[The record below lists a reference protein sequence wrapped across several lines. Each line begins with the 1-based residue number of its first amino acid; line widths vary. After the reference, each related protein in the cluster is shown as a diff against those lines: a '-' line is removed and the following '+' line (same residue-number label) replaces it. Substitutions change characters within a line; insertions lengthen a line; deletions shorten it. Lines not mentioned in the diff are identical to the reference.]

1 MHPALSTLKTLVTI
15 YIHKIFEF
23 VMALFSL
30 SEHLMDADQLLPIAV
45 VSHSPV
51 RSLAAATRAPPH
63 TKQQQPFPRRPEPE
77 PSICI
82 PPAPSLTFTA
92 PRRAPRPPHRSP
104 TRAKQRQHFGSPV
117 FQHTVH
123 PRSLM
128 LPLTAVANVPA
139 SMVHKLLR
147 EIELS
152 REKIWYAKKQREGT
166 QAKGAGSRSGHK
178 HKKTQKRHSI
188 PDAEVPAVPRSPSS
202 STFAAVLHPETLK
215 SDKENIHVIN
225 IVQFP
230 VEVVWWKDAEK
241 RVLGTEGSLF
251 RRKPNIATRH
261 SVSALR
267 VPEIPAIPASRS
279 SPALFAFE
287 FPNKNDEDDLPV
299 VDIIVES
306 PAEVD
311 SGEAVC
317 WSDAVVETRHS
328 WPSSVTLNVPASS
341 SSPAL
346 LGTPN
351 TEPQLV
357 HCDNPDA
364 EQLLTALMQEAQN
377 TSSAIAA
384 EQEDGFGSGGS
395 GSLIASISASRSMT
409 ALANASSRSIS
420 ELLNT
425 FDKVMASPSW
435 TRYALMADRLWIQS
449 LRSPVRSPQSR
460 TTRVGTRT
468 QNEAPRRGSAGP
480 ATRVVPNIA
489 LPQKR
494 ASLPTPR
501 PSLRKRTPAPAT
513 APTPCK
519 NICCKPT
526 RLLPDFALSRAQS
539 MARLRANAYEPDLN
553 DEISRAEAQRAVY
566 EREIPRL
573 RKLVKAVK
581 AGFKA
586 RSQAAR
592 RSAKLAA
599 TLPTASPS
607 SCRKACCDAA
617 FLGTAGG
624 RELLRLGQL
633 LVVLEQRRA
642 EVEYYLSVRRTLAAP
657 IRQLPVEVLI
667 LLFSFVVPP
676 PHPVWVPTAE
686 TTNGAVRLSHVCACW
701 RSLVL
706 ADSTMWTTLSIRNLS
721 GNSYF
726 YTPTLSLHRRITRA
740 KHYLQRSRHQ
750 PLGVSAY
757 HSSVEEPLLRVL
769 MEESERW
776 KFLALRLV
784 GPTLALLDC
793 VAGRVPLLA
802 SLTIM
807 QSDSN
812 RDASQL
818 VSGFANAPLLRR
830 VSITVSS
837 AHVWPARTILP
848 WTQLTSLTLSPISI
862 ITFTECIKNCAQLL
876 YFEASVS
883 FGLADPDLSL
893 LPPPRLPDWPSDGHR
908 RPLRTLV
915 LRGSFCQDVLF
926 LILLANPP
934 RPLFVLPHLRVLSI
948 DMNGLQPDLY
958 AALARCCRLEMLALR
973 AWSRAEMPDV
983 LPFWLAVPTL
993 RILHFRDHNTA
1004 MVSRRVFEVPA
1015 TPQEPPPRPCGY
1027 DSDDEQEQDD
1037 NEDEVE
1043 PAWKS
1048 FAELNVEGF
1057 EAYDSKELYTLLCA
1071 KQAGSIDA
1079 VRLQFS
1085 TASESD
1091 LEDELAH
1098 WFYR

>member
-1 MHPALSTLKTLVTI
+1 MHSALSTLKTLVTI

-30 SEHLMDADQLLPIAV
+30 SEQLLDPDQLLPIAV
-45 VSHSPV
+45 ASHSPA
-51 RSLAAATRAPPH
+51 RSMTATTRAAPY
-63 TKQQQPFPRRPEPE
+63 TKQQQPLPHRPEPE
-77 PSICI
+77 PSIMH
-82 PPAPSLTFTA
+82 PSSSILD
-92 PRRAPRPPHRSP
+92 
-104 TRAKQRQHFGSPV
+104 RQHFGSPV

-166 QAKGAGSRSGHK
+166 KSPGSRSTHK

-188 PDAEVPAVPRSPSS
+188 SGLRDDEVPAVPRSPSS
-202 STFAAVLHPETLK
+202 PTFVEVRHPENLK
-215 SDKENIHVIN
+215 SDKENLHVIN
-225 IVQFP
+225 AVQFP
-230 VEVVWWKDAEK
+230 VEAVWWKAFKDVEK

-251 RRKPNIATRH
+251 RRKPDIATRH

-267 VPEIPAIPASRS
+267 APEIPAIPASRS
-279 SPALFAFE
+279 SPALFAFG
-287 FPNKNDEDDLPV
+287 FPNKNDKDDIPI

-311 SGEAVC
+311 SGEDVC
-317 WSDAVVETRHS
+317 WSDALVETRHS
-328 WPSSVTLNVPASS
+328 WPSSVTLAVPASPS
-341 SSPAL
+341 APSL
-346 LGTPN
+346 LGTRN

-384 EQEDGFGSGGS
+384 EQEDDFGSGGS
-395 GSLIASISASRSMT
+395 GSLIASISASRSMA

-435 TRYALMADRLWIQS
+435 TR
-449 LRSPVRSPQSR
+449 
-460 TTRVGTRT
+460 
-468 QNEAPRRGSAGP
+468 NEAPRRGSAGP

-494 ASLPTPR
+494 ASLPAPR

-519 NICCKPT
+519 NICCGPT
-526 RLLPDFALSRAQS
+526 RSLPDFALSRAQS
-539 MARLRANAYEPDLN
+539 LAQLRANVYEPDLN
-553 DEISRAEAQRAVY
+553 DEIPRAEAQRAVY

-573 RKLVKAVK
+573 RKLVQAVK
-581 AGFKA
+581 AEFKA
-586 RSQAAR
+586 RSAR

-599 TLPTASPS
+599 TLPTAAPG
-607 SCRKACCDAA
+607 CRKACCDAA

-624 RELLRLGQL
+624 REVLRLGQL
-633 LVVLEQRRA
+633 IVVLEQRRT
-642 EVEYYLSVRRTLAAP
+642 EVEYYLSVRRSLAAP

-701 RSLVL
+701 RGLVF

-721 GNSYF
+721 GHSPF
-726 YTPTLSLHRRITRA
+726 YTPTLSLQRRITRA

-757 HSSVEEPLLRVL
+757 HSSVEEPLLKVF

-830 VSITVSS
+830 VSITVSA
-837 AHVWPARTILP
+837 AHVWPARIILP

-893 LPPPRLPDWPSDGHR
+893 LSPPRLPDWPSLGHR

-1027 DSDDEQEQDD
+1027 DSDDEQEQDED
-1037 NEDEVE
+1037 DDEVE

-1048 FAELNVEGF
+1048 LAELDVEGF
-1057 EAYDSKELYTLLCA
+1057 EAYNSKELYTLLCA
-1071 KQAGSIDA
+1071 KQAGNVDA

-1098 WFYR
+1098 WFYQ